1 MLVLLRRA
9 RPHYS
14 KAPVATLFASWLH
27 YHSQFSRLFASGP
40 IPRSEDT
47 ASPTTQDRPKTQS
60 TILYED
66 EYLDTHRLPHV
77 SPALSRVYRDLV
89 GYRPRAF
96 NDYMEQQEKEKR
108 ERSPKDGSDSDS
120 RKRPAGDG
128 AGDGPKKKFK
138 FMGRNEFKR
147 AVKKDWKERKA
158 VMEKTGKDPAA
169 MMDEEG
175 AEIDSSKKAIWKKT
189 RKLIE
194 TGTRAPRELADGEEK
209 EERKPKKKVAV
220 LIGYCGSGYR
230 GMQLNPPLRTIEG
243 DLFEAFVRAG
253 AISKAN
259 SDDPKKSSFVRCAR
273 TDKGVHAAGNMISLK
288 MIIESPT
295 VIEDI
300 NKELVPQIRVWDI
313 IQTTNAFS
321 CYQFC
326 DSRVYEYL
334 VPTYCFLPPHPKTY
348 MARALAKFA
357 EEEDDLE
364 GWKDRYDDVPEF
376 WQKTLE
382 EVRTELAAQDF
393 PEDIIQQVLSS
404 KAEDPEE
411 QLPTL
416 LHDQPSLKKRL
427 EESGEH
433 FGVEDDTSVDNDNY
447 NDNSTVYT
455 LGSKPSIGNFSEL
468 TGPTDYQG
476 SVSGTNQ
483 DLDPRQAKTL
493 HNARKLQKQ
502 IIIRAKRAFRI
513 PPVRLERVR
522 QAFKIYEGNHS
533 FHNFTVQK
541 TFKDASSRRYI
552 KTFEVSDPIIIDDTE
567 WLSLKVHGQSFMMH
581 QIRKMVGLV
590 MLTVRYGCPLN
601 RIEEAW
607 GKLMIPIPK
616 APALGLLLDHPV
628 FETYNKKAEQ
638 NNRGHLSFE
647 PYKDKIQAFKQ
658 KHIYDKLFLEE
669 QKLQTFNAF
678 LSFLDNFETTEF
690 EYLSSKGMKAIPEVH
705 RRPNKEGNKSTEDEQ
720 LTALLELEDEEEEN
734 ADS

>member
-1 MLVLLRRA
+1 MLVLLRCA
-9 RPHYS
+9 RSCPS
-14 KAPVATLFASWLH
+14 KSPVAIPPRNWLRYKSQSLRFFASDP
-27 YHSQFSRLFASGP
+27 SFQSKDA
-40 IPRSEDT
+40 
-47 ASPTTQDRPKTQS
+47 ASPDTHDFKESQAK
-60 TILYED
+60 ILYED
-66 EYLDTHRLPHV
+66 EYLATPRLPNVH
-77 SPALSRVYRDLV
+77 SPLLRVVYGDLV
-89 GYRPRAF
+89 GFRPRAF
-96 NDYMEQQEKEKR
+96 NDYMEQQEKEER
-108 ERSPKDGSDSDS
+108 DRSPKDGSDSES
-120 RKRPAGDG
+120 RKRPAGD
-128 AGDGPKKKFK
+128 ASGDRPEKKFK
-138 FMGRNEFKR
+138 HMGRNEFKR

-158 VMEKTGKDPAA
+158 IMEKTGKDPAA
-169 MMDEEG
+169 MVDEEG
-175 AEIDSSKKAIWKKT
+175 AEVDSSKKAIWKKT

-230 GMQLNPPLRTIEG
+230 GMQLNPPTKTIEG

-273 TDKGVHAAGNMISLK
+273 TDKGVHAAGNVISLK

-300 NKELVPQIRVWDI
+300 NNQLVPQIRVWDI

-348 MARALAKFA
+348 MARTLAKLA
-357 EEEDDLE
+357 EEENDLE
-364 GWKDRYDDVPEF
+364 NWKDRYDDVPEF

-382 EVRTELAAQDF
+382 QVRTELVAQGF

-404 KAEDPEE
+404 KADEPEE

-416 LHDQPSLKKRL
+416 LDDHPSLKKKL
-427 EESGEH
+427 EESGDQLPA
-433 FGVEDDTSVDNDNY
+433 EDQMVVDND
-447 NDNSTVYT
+447 SSVAATSE
-455 LGSKPSIGNFSEL
+455 SKPTSEEQSEQSSL
-468 TGPTDYQG
+468 TD
-476 SVSGTNQ
+476 NQ
-483 DLDPRQAKTL
+483 DANPKQAKTL
-493 HNARKLQKQ
+493 HQARKIQKQ

-513 PPVRLERVR
+513 PPVRLERIR
-522 QAFKIYEGNHS
+522 QAFKLYEGNHS
-533 FHNFTVQK
+533 FHNFTIQK
-541 TFKDASSRRYI
+541 TFKDASSKRYI
-552 KTFEVSDPIIIDDTE
+552 KSFNVSDPIIIDDTE

-590 MLTVRYGCPLN
+590 MLTVRYGCPLG
-601 RIEEAW
+601 RIQEAY
-607 GKLMIPIPK
+607 GKLVIPIPK

-628 FETYNKKAEQ
+628 FETYNKKADQ
-638 NNRGHLSFE
+638 HGRSHLTFE
-647 PYKDKIQAFKQ
+647 PYKDKIQEFKQ
-658 KHIYDKLFLEE
+658 KHIYDKLFMEE

-690 EYLSSKGMKAIPEVH
+690 EYLSSRGMKAIPEVH
-705 RRPNKEGNKSTEDEQ
+705 RRPNKEASKSTEDEQ
-720 LTALLELEDEEEEN
+720 LTALLELEEDEEN
-734 ADS
+734 VDS